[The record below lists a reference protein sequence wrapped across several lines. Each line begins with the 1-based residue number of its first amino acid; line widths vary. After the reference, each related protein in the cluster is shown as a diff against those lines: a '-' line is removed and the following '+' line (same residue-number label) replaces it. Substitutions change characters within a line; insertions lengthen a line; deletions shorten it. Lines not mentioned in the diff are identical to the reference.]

1 VFNLEKQSK
10 HPHNHGLYLKNEGVR
25 RLALTFTHYLK
36 TSGQPSFKNHI
47 NLEMKQFFTFV
58 FASCLGL
65 FLAFFLV
72 IFFTIGIAG
81 LSGSGDEN
89 SAKKAEANSV
99 LDIKLESG
107 MIPELTDNVEK
118 SPFSNDKV
126 MSVHALVNAIDHAAT
141 DDDIKGIALTS
152 RQSVAG
158 FTQAQQLREAVE
170 RFKKSGKFVVAYAD
184 DYSQGAYYLASVADS
199 IMLNPNG
206 DIDFKGFAAQV
217 PFMKDL
223 LDRLDVKWQV
233 YYAGQFKSATETFR
247 LNKMSDQN
255 RLQLH
260 AYLDGL
266 YNLYLDD
273 VSKSRKVSKAELY
286 DIADKLKVHNARDA
300 VRLRLVDCQG
310 YYDEF
315 QKMLRNKLNIK
326 DKDKIN
332 SIQLMDYAQGVER
345 DMGSGKDKIAV
356 VYAEGT
362 INYGNAEDEKSGEI
376 EGLRYAK
383 IIRKLRQD
391 DKVKAIVLR
400 INSGGGSVVGSDILL
415 RELQLAKQ
423 AGKVIVSSFG
433 EYAASGGYYIAM
445 ASDSIFAEPATLTG
459 SIGVF
464 SMIPS
469 FQKTFKNK
477 MGISFDTVKTAGQ
490 SQGLTTNFDVNDYQ
504 AKILQA
510 GTDSIYEQFLKLVAN
525 NRHKTRDEIH
535 AIAQGRIWIAAQ
547 GKENGLVDKIGGL
560 DAAIASAAS
569 KAGLTT
575 YKMSEYPKPKNALQS
590 FIEQMTGKHPKS
602 DGIKAALIREELG
615 EYAEFYDYAKQIK
628 TWKGPQMR
636 LPFVMKVQ

>member
-1 VFNLEKQSK
+1 
-10 HPHNHGLYLKNEGVR
+10 
-25 RLALTFTHYLK
+25 
-36 TSGQPSFKNHI
+36 
-47 NLEMKQFFTFV
+47 MKQFFTFV
-58 FASCLGL
+58 FASCLGV
-65 FLAFFLV
+65 FLSIFVV
-72 IFFTIGIAG
+72 IFFTIGFA
-81 LSGSGDEN
+81 SFSSSNNDTT
-89 SAKKAEANSV
+89 AKKAEANSV
-99 LDIKLESG
+99 LDIKLETG
-107 MIPELTDNVEK
+107 EMPELTDNVDK
-118 SPFSNDKV
+118 SPFSNEKT
-126 MSVHALVNAIDHAAT
+126 MSIHALVNAIDHAAT

-152 RQSVAG
+152 RTSVVG
-158 FTQAQQLREAVE
+158 FTKAQLLREAVE

-184 DYSQGAYYLASVADS
+184 DFSQGAYYLASVADT

-223 LDRLDVKWQV
+223 LDRLEVKWQV

-260 AYLDGL
+260 EYLTGL
-266 YNLYLDD
+266 YDLYLDD
-273 VSKSRKVSKAELY
+273 VSKSRKVSKADLFQ
-286 DIADKLKVHNARDA
+286 IADKLQVHNARDA
-300 VRLRLVDCQG
+300 VRLKLVDREG

-315 QKMLRNKLNIK
+315 LKMLHNKLNVK
-326 DKDKIN
+326 EKDKIN
-332 SIQLMDYAQGVER
+332 SIQLMDYAQGIER
-345 DMGSGKDKIAV
+345 KKGSGKDKIAI

-362 INYGNAEDEKSGEI
+362 INYGNGDEEKSGEI

-415 RELQLAKQ
+415 RELQLARQ

-445 ASDSIFAEPATLTG
+445 ASDSIYAEPATLTG

-469 FQKTFKNK
+469 FQKTFKSK
-477 MGISFDTVKTAGQ
+477 MGISFDTVKTAAQ
-490 SQGLTTNFDVNDYQ
+490 SQGLTTNFDVNEYQ

-510 GTDSIYEQFLKLVAN
+510 GTDSIYEHFLSIVAN

-547 GKENGLVDKIGGL
+547 GKEHGLVDQIGGL
-560 DAAIASAAS
+560 DAAIASAAA
-569 KAGLTT
+569 KAGLKE
-575 YKMSEYPKPKNALQS
+575 YKTSEYPKPKNALQA
-590 FIEQMTGKHPKS
+590 FIEQITGQKPKS
-602 DGIKAALIREELG
+602 DGIKAAIIREELG
-615 EYAEFYDYAKQIK
+615 EYAEFYDFAKQVK
-628 TWKGPQMR
+628 SWKGAQMR
-636 LPFVMKVQ
+636 LPFVLKIQ

>member
-1 VFNLEKQSK
+1 
-10 HPHNHGLYLKNEGVR
+10 
-25 RLALTFTHYLK
+25 
-36 TSGQPSFKNHI
+36 
-47 NLEMKQFFTFV
+47 MKQFLTFV
-58 FASCLGL
+58 FASCLGV
-65 FLAFFLV
+65 FLSIFLV
-72 IFFTIGIAG
+72 IFFTIGFAG
-81 LSGSGDEN
+81 MSGSDDEKT
-89 SAKKAEANSV
+89 AKKAEANSV

-107 MIPELTDNVEK
+107 ELPEMTDNVEK
-118 SPFSNDKV
+118 SPFSNEKT
-126 MSVHALVNAIDHAAT
+126 MSIHALVNAIDHAAT

-152 RQSVAG
+152 RSSVAG
-158 FTQAQQLREAVE
+158 FPKAQQLREAVE

-184 DYSQGAYYLASVADS
+184 DYSQGAYYLASVADT

-206 DIDFKGFAAQV
+206 EVDFKGFSAQV
-217 PFMKDL
+217 PFIKDL
-223 LDRLDVKWQV
+223 LDRLEVKWQV

-260 AYLDGL
+260 EYLNAL
-266 YNLYLDD
+266 YDLYLND
-273 VSKSRKVSKAELY
+273 VSKSRKISKAELF
-286 DIADKLKVHNARDA
+286 DIADKLQVHNARDA
-300 VRLRLVDCQG
+300 VRLRLVDREA

-315 QKMLRNKLNIK
+315 LTMLRNKLNIK
-326 DKDKIN
+326 DKDKVN

-345 DMGSGKDKIAV
+345 KKGSGSDKIAI

-362 INYGNAEDEKSGEI
+362 INYGNADVEKSGEI

-391 DKVKAIVLR
+391 DKVRAIVLR

-415 RELQLAKQ
+415 RELTLARQ

-469 FQKTFKNK
+469 FQKTFKSK

-490 SQGLTTNFDVNDYQ
+490 AQGLTTNFDINEYQ
-504 AKILQA
+504 GKILQA

-535 AIAQGRIWIAAQ
+535 AIAQGRVWIAAK
-547 GKENGLVDKIGGL
+547 GKEIGLVDQIGGL

-569 KAGLTT
+569 KAGLKEFKT
-575 YKMSEYPKPKNALQS
+575 SEYPKPKNALQS
-590 FIEQMTGKHPKS
+590 FIEQITGQKPKS
-602 DGIKAALIREELG
+602 DGIKAAIIREELG
-615 EYAEFYDYAKQIK
+615 EYAEFYDYAKQVK
-628 TWKGPQMR
+628 SWKGAQMR
-636 LPFVMKVQ
+636 LPFVMKIQ

>member
-1 VFNLEKQSK
+1 
-10 HPHNHGLYLKNEGVR
+10 
-25 RLALTFTHYLK
+25 
-36 TSGQPSFKNHI
+36 
-47 NLEMKQFFTFV
+47 MKQFFTFV
-58 FASCLGL
+58 FASCLGV
-65 FLAFFLV
+65 FLSILVV
-72 IFFTIGIAG
+72 IFLTIGFAG
-81 LSGSGDEN
+81 FSSSSEEKT
-89 SAKKAEANSV
+89 AKKAESNSV
-99 LDIKLESG
+99 LDIKLETG
-107 MIPELTDNVEK
+107 EMPELTDNVDK
-118 SPFSNDKV
+118 SPFSNEKT
-126 MSVHALVNAIDHAAT
+126 MSIHALVNAIDHAAT

-152 RQSVAG
+152 RTSVAG
-158 FTQAQQLREAVE
+158 FPKAQLLRDAVE

-184 DYSQGAYYLASVADS
+184 NFSQGAYHLASVADT

-206 DIDFKGFAAQV
+206 DVDFKGFAAQV

-223 LDRLDVKWQV
+223 LDRLEVKWQV

-255 RLQLH
+255 RLQLRE
-260 AYLDGL
+260 YLTGL
-266 YNLYLDD
+266 YDLYLDD
-273 VSKSRKVSKAELY
+273 VSKSRKVSKADLFQ
-286 DIADKLKVHNARDA
+286 IADKLQVHNARDA
-300 VRLRLVDCQG
+300 VRLKLVDTEG

-315 QKMLRNKLNIK
+315 LKMLRNKLNIK

-332 SIQLMDYAQGVER
+332 SIQLTDYAQGVER
-345 DMGSGKDKIAV
+345 KKGSGKDKIAI

-362 INYGNAEDEKSGEI
+362 INYGNGDEEKSGEI

-415 RELQLAKQ
+415 RELQLARQ

-445 ASDSIFAEPATLTG
+445 ASDSIYAEPATLTG

-469 FQKTFKNK
+469 FQKTFKSK

-490 SQGLTTNFDVNDYQ
+490 AQGLTTNFDVNEYQ

-510 GTDSIYEQFLKLVAN
+510 GTDSIYEQFLKIVAN

-535 AIAQGRIWIAAQ
+535 AIAQGRIWIAAK
-547 GKENGLVDKIGGL
+547 GKEIGLVDQIGGL
-560 DAAIASAAS
+560 DAAIASAAA
-569 KAGLTT
+569 KAGLKE
-575 YKMSEYPKPKNALQS
+575 YKTSEYPKPKNALQA
-590 FIEQMTGKHPKS
+590 FIEQMTGQKPKS
-602 DGIKAALIREELG
+602 DGIKAAIIREELG
-615 EYAEFYDYAKQIK
+615 EYAEFYDFAKQVK
-628 TWKGPQMR
+628 SWKGAQMR
-636 LPFVMKVQ
+636 LPFVVKIQ

>member
-1 VFNLEKQSK
+1 
-10 HPHNHGLYLKNEGVR
+10 
-25 RLALTFTHYLK
+25 
-36 TSGQPSFKNHI
+36 
-47 NLEMKQFFTFV
+47 MKQFFTFV
-58 FASCLGL
+58 FASCLGV
-65 FLAFFLV
+65 FLSIFVV
-72 IFFTIGIAG
+72 IFFTIGFAG
-81 LSGSGDEN
+81 FASSSEEKT
-89 SAKKAEANSV
+89 AKKAEANSV
-99 LDIKLESG
+99 LDIKLETG
-107 MIPELTDNVEK
+107 EMPELTDNVDK
-118 SPFSNDKV
+118 SPFSNEKT
-126 MSVHALVNAIDHAAT
+126 MSIHALVNAIDHAAT

-152 RQSVAG
+152 RTSVAG
-158 FTQAQQLREAVE
+158 FTKAQLLREAVE

-184 DYSQGAYYLASVADS
+184 DFSQGAYYLASVADT

-223 LDRLDVKWQV
+223 LDRLEVKWQV

-260 AYLDGL
+260 EYLTGL
-266 YNLYLDD
+266 YDLYLND
-273 VSKSRKVSKAELY
+273 VSKSRKVSKADLFQ
-286 DIADKLKVHNARDA
+286 IADKLQVHNARDA
-300 VRLRLVDCQG
+300 VRLKLVDREG

-315 QKMLRNKLNIK
+315 LKMLHNKLNVK
-326 DKDKIN
+326 EKDKIN
-332 SIQLMDYAQGVER
+332 SIQLTDYAQGIER
-345 DMGSGKDKIAV
+345 KKGSGKDKIAI

-362 INYGNAEDEKSGEI
+362 INYGNGDEEKSGEI

-415 RELQLAKQ
+415 RELQLARQ

-445 ASDSIFAEPATLTG
+445 ASDSIYAEPATLTG

-469 FQKTFKNK
+469 FQKTFKSK
-477 MGISFDTVKTAGQ
+477 MGISFDTVKTAAQ
-490 SQGLTTNFDVNDYQ
+490 AQGLTTNFDVNDYQ

-510 GTDSIYEQFLKLVAN
+510 GTDSIYEQFLKIVAN

-547 GKENGLVDKIGGL
+547 GKEHGLVDQIGGL
-560 DAAIASAAS
+560 DAAIASAAA
-569 KAGLTT
+569 KAGLKE
-575 YKMSEYPKPKNALQS
+575 YKTSEYPKPKNALQA
-590 FIEQMTGKHPKS
+590 FIEQITGQKPKS
-602 DGIKAALIREELG
+602 DGIKAAIIREELG
-615 EYAEFYDYAKQIK
+615 EYAEFYDFAKQVK
-628 TWKGPQMR
+628 SWKGAQMR
-636 LPFVMKVQ
+636 LPFVLKIQ

>member
-1 VFNLEKQSK
+1 
-10 HPHNHGLYLKNEGVR
+10 
-25 RLALTFTHYLK
+25 
-36 TSGQPSFKNHI
+36 
-47 NLEMKQFFTFV
+47 MKQFLTFV
-58 FASCLGL
+58 FASCLGV
-65 FLAFFLV
+65 FLSIFLV
-72 IFFTIGIAG
+72 IFFTIGFAG
-81 LSGSGDEN
+81 MSGSDDEKT
-89 SAKKAEANSV
+89 AKKAEANSV

-107 MIPELTDNVEK
+107 ELPEMTDNVEK
-118 SPFSNDKV
+118 SPFSNEKT
-126 MSVHALVNAIDHAAT
+126 MSIHALVNAIDHAAT

-152 RQSVAG
+152 RSSVAG
-158 FTQAQQLREAVE
+158 FPKAQQLREAVE

-184 DYSQGAYYLASVADS
+184 DYSQGAYYLASVADT
-199 IMLNPNG
+199 ILLNPNG
-206 DIDFKGFAAQV
+206 EVDFKGFSAQV
-217 PFMKDL
+217 PFIKDL
-223 LDRLDVKWQV
+223 LDRLEVKWQV

-260 AYLDGL
+260 EYLNAL
-266 YNLYLDD
+266 YDLYLND
-273 VSKSRKVSKAELY
+273 VSKSRKISKAELF
-286 DIADKLKVHNARDA
+286 DIADKLQVHNARDA
-300 VRLRLVDCQG
+300 VRLRLVDREA

-315 QKMLRNKLNIK
+315 LTMLRNKLNVK
-326 DKDKIN
+326 DKDKVN

-345 DMGSGKDKIAV
+345 KKGSGSDKIAI

-362 INYGNAEDEKSGEI
+362 INYGNADVEKSGEI

-391 DKVKAIVLR
+391 DKVRAIVLR

-415 RELQLAKQ
+415 RELTLARQ

-469 FQKTFKNK
+469 FQKTFKSK

-490 SQGLTTNFDVNDYQ
+490 AQGLTTNFDINEYQ
-504 AKILQA
+504 GKILQA

-535 AIAQGRIWIAAQ
+535 AIAQGRVWIAAK
-547 GKENGLVDKIGGL
+547 GKEIGLVDQIGGL
-560 DAAIASAAS
+560 DAAIASAAA
-569 KAGLTT
+569 KAGLKEFKT
-575 YKMSEYPKPKNALQS
+575 SEYPKPKNALQS
-590 FIEQMTGKHPKS
+590 FIEQITGQKPKS
-602 DGIKAALIREELG
+602 DGIKSAIIREELG
-615 EYAEFYDYAKQIK
+615 EYAEFYDYAKQVK
-628 TWKGPQMR
+628 SWKGAQMR
-636 LPFVMKVQ
+636 LPFVMKIQ

>member
-1 VFNLEKQSK
+1 
-10 HPHNHGLYLKNEGVR
+10 
-25 RLALTFTHYLK
+25 
-36 TSGQPSFKNHI
+36 
-47 NLEMKQFFTFV
+47 MKQFFTFV
-58 FASCLGL
+58 FASCLGIFLAL
-65 FLAFFLV
+65 FLVL
-72 IFFTIGIAG
+72 IFTVGFAG
-81 LSGSGDEN
+81 LSGSKDE
-89 SAKKAEANSV
+89 STAKKAEANSV

-118 SPFSNDKV
+118 SPFLSDKT
-126 MSVHALVNAIDHAAT
+126 MSIHALVNAIDHAST

-152 RQSVAG
+152 RTSVAG

-184 DYSQGAYYLASVADS
+184 DFSQGAYYLASVADS

-255 RLQLH
+255 RLQLRE
-260 AYLDGL
+260 YLSGL
-266 YNLYLDD
+266 YDLYLND
-273 VSKSRKVSKAELY
+273 VSKSRKVAKADLFQ
-286 DIADKLKVHNARDA
+286 IADKLQVHNARDA
-300 VRLRLVDCQG
+300 VRLKLVDTEG

-315 QKMLRNKLNIK
+315 LKMIRNKLKIS

-332 SIQLMDYAQGVER
+332 SIQLTDYAQGVEQNT
-345 DMGSGKDKIAV
+345 GSGKDKIAV

-400 INSGGGSVVGSDILL
+400 INSGGGSAVASDMIW
-415 RELQLAKQ
+415 RELDLARKS
-423 AGKVIVSSFG
+423 GKVVVSSFG

-445 ASDSIFAEPATLTG
+445 ASDKIFAEPATLTG

-477 MGISFDTVKTAGQ
+477 MGVSFDTVKTAGQ
-490 SQGLTTNFDVNDYQ
+490 AQGLTTNFDVNDYQ

-510 GTDSIYEQFLKLVAN
+510 GTDSLYEKFLHLVAN

-535 AIAQGRIWIAAQ
+535 AVAQGRIWIAAQ
-547 GKENGLVDKIGGL
+547 GKEHGLVDEIGGL
-560 DAAIASAAS
+560 DAAIASAAE
-569 KAGLTT
+569 KAGLKT
-575 YKMSEYPKPKNALQS
+575 YKTTDYPKPKNAWQAV
-590 FIEQMTGKHPKS
+590 IEQVTGQKPKS

-615 EYAEFYDYAKQIK
+615 EYAEFYDFAKQVK
-628 TWKGPQMR
+628 SWQGAQMR
-636 LPFVMKVQ
+636 LPFMLKVQ